1 MQADELAEIVGLAHD
16 GRGIA
21 RLGGKAVFVAG
32 ALPGEQVLIRRVR
45 KRARL
50 DEAVLVEIV
59 VPAATRVEPA
69 CARFGRCGGCALQ
82 HMAPAAQVEA
92 KAREYVQQLERIG
105 HVRPER
111 ELPPLT
117 GPVFGYR
124 RRARLGVKVLKKSGR
139 AIVGFRERTT
149 PLLTDVR
156 ECKVLA
162 APIGAMCEALGE
174 LIGLLSIAES
184 VPQVELGIGEGN
196 SILVLRVLAPPTAA
210 DIARLQAFGREHGV
224 DFWLQPGGAETAG
237 PIEGAATALE
247 YTLPEFDV
255 RLEFTPLD
263 FVQINA
269 ELNRRMVAEAIRLLA
284 PEPGDRV
291 LDLFCG
297 LGNFT
302 LPLARRSAE
311 VLGVEGDAGLV
322 ARARRNAVLNGL
334 ANVRF
339 AIANLFEP
347 LGGEPWTRER
357 YQRVLL
363 DPPRA
368 GALEVL
374 PLVAASGATRVV
386 YISCHPASFARDA
399 GVLVNEHGF
408 KLAAAGVMDMFPH
421 TAHVESI
428 AVFERRK

>member
-1 MQADELAEIVGLAHD
+1 MQGIETAEIVGLAHD

-32 ALPGEQVLIRRVR
+32 ALPGEQVRIRRVKQR
-45 KRARL
+45 KRL
-50 DEAVLVEIV
+50 DEAVLVELV
-59 VPAATRVEPA
+59 TRSPSRVTPR
-69 CARFGRCGGCALQ
+69 CPHFGRCGGCALQ
-82 HMAPAAQVEA
+82 HLDPEAQIVA
-92 KAREYVQQLERIG
+92 KARELHQQLERIG
-105 HVRPER
+105 HVRAAS
-111 ELPPLT
+111 ELPVLAGPL
-117 GPVFGYR
+117 FGYR
-124 RRARLGVKVLKKSGR
+124 RRARLGVRLLAKSGR

-156 ECKVLA
+156 DCAVLA
-162 APIGAMCEALGE
+162 APVGPLCEALGE
-174 LIGLLSIAES
+174 MIGLLSIGDRI
-184 VPQVELGIGEGN
+184 PQIEVGIGEN
-196 SILVLRVLAPPTAA
+196 ATVLVLRVMAPPSEA
-210 DIARLQAFGREHGV
+210 DTARLQDFSRQHAV
-224 DFWLQPGGAETAG
+224 QFWLQSAG
-237 PIEGAATALE
+237 PESAVPLAGAVTTLD

-255 RLEFTPLD
+255 RIEFGPLD

-302 LPLARRSAE
+302 LPLARRAAQ

-322 ARARRNAVLNGL
+322 ARARHNAAINGIDN
-334 ANVRF
+334 ARF
-339 AIANLFEP
+339 AVANLFAP
-347 LGGEPWTRER
+347 LAGEPWARER
-357 YQRVLL
+357 YHRVLL

-368 GALEVL
+368 GAAEVL
-374 PLVAASGATRVV
+374 PMIAAGGATRLV

-399 GVLVNEHGF
+399 GLLVNEHGF
-408 KLAAAGVMDMFPH
+408 KLSAAGVMDMFPH

>member
-1 MQADELAEIVGLAHD
+1 MQADELAEIVDLAHD
-16 GRGIA
+16 GRGVA

-32 ALPGEQVLIRRVR
+32 ALPGERVLIRRVR
-45 KRARL
+45 RRARL

-59 VPAATRVEPA
+59 RAAPTRVEPE
-69 CARFGRCGGCALQ
+69 CPRFGRCGGCALQ
-82 HMAPAAQVEA
+82 HLAPAAQVAA
-92 KAREYVQQLERIG
+92 KARELGQQLERIG
-105 HVRPER
+105 HVRAET

-156 ECKVLA
+156 DCKVLA
-162 APIGAMCEALGE
+162 APIGSLCEALGE
-174 LIGLLSIAES
+174 LIGLLSISES
-184 VPQVELGIGEGN
+184 VPQIELAIGEGN
-196 SILVLRVLAPPTAA
+196 SILVLRVLAPPSE
-210 DIARLQAFGREHGV
+210 DDLARLRDFGRQHGV
-224 DFWLQPGGAETAG
+224 DFWLQPGAAETAA
-237 PIEGAATALE
+237 PIAGAASTLI
-247 YTLPEFDV
+247 YTLPDFDI

-269 ELNRRMVAEAIRLLA
+269 ELNRRMVAQAIRLLA

-302 LPLARRSAE
+302 LPLARRAGE
-311 VLGVEGDAGLV
+311 VVGVEGDAGLV
-322 ARARRNAVLNGL
+322 ARARRNAELNGITN
-334 ANVRF
+334 ARF
-339 AIANLFEP
+339 AVANLFAP
-347 LGGEPWTRER
+347 LDGEPWARQR

-368 GALEVL
+368 GAVEVL

-386 YISCHPASFARDA
+386 YISCHPASLARDA